1 MPARPLP
8 NNPSLEHLRKDAK
21 RLRRAVLAGE
31 VAALGNVEEFHPRA
45 AHAIGRFSLADAQ
58 LVTARSY
65 GFASWTKLKEHL
77 TEIGPFIWDPASLP
91 DPQSR
96 ADVFVRLA
104 CLTYAGWHR
113 SNPAKAIKMLADD
126 PEPAHA
132 SIYTAAA
139 VGDVAVVR
147 KMLDSDPALVNAN
160 GGSLHWAPLL
170 YACYSRLEATDANHS
185 TLEVA
190 RLLLSR
196 GADPDAGFLLEGSY
210 AFTALTGAFGRGEDW
225 SNQPPHPECDAL
237 ARLLLDAGADP
248 NDAQTLYNRHFE
260 ADNDHLTLLFGYGL
274 GHEKR
279 GPWMQRLNDPA
290 FNPSSLL
297 VIELCAAAQH
307 NFFERVQL
315 LVNHGVD
322 VNTPGLRNRRTPYEE
337 AVRAGNQSIAE
348 YLLDQGAKRIELD
361 SLETFALACIAGRR
375 EEARARLAEDPSLL
389 ERLGHQRRI
398 EMLHRAVGG
407 KRRDGVRLL
416 VELGVDI
423 NGMVPGTGL
432 DRGVLHNAA
441 GGSGLDMV
449 KLLLELGADPTV
461 RDLVFHSTPI
471 GWAFHN
477 QQHDVVEYLLTF
489 ATIID
494 AVRCDG
500 VERVAA
506 LLRQDPSLSN
516 AKDEEGNP
524 LASYLHP
531 EMARLE
537 EMLRILVAHGVP
549 LNTRNEDGMT
559 LLDRAF
565 ARGWTDFANV
575 LRRYGARSGAESPA
589 GA

>member
-1 MPARPLP
+1 MPTRPLP

-31 VAALGNVEEFHPRA
+31 VAALGKVEEFHPLA
-45 AHAIGRFSLADAQ
+45 THAIGRFSLADAQ

-65 GFASWTKLKEHL
+65 GFASWTKLKQHL
-77 TEIGPFIWDPASLP
+77 IAIGPFIWNPTSLP
-91 DPQSR
+91 DPTSP

-113 SNPAKAIKMLADD
+113 SNPTKAIRMLADD
-126 PEPAHA
+126 PELAQA
-132 SIYTAAA
+132 NIYTAAA
-139 VGDVAVVR
+139 VGDVAGVR
-147 KMLDSDPALVNAN
+147 TILDSNPALVKTN
-160 GGSLHWAPLL
+160 GGPLHWAPLL
-170 YACYSRLEATDANHS
+170 YACYSRLGAADANHS

-196 GADPDAGFLLEGSY
+196 GADADAGFLLEGSY

-225 SNQPPHPECDAL
+225 SNQPPHPQCDAL

-260 ADNDHLTLLFGYGL
+260 ANNDHLALLFAYGL
-274 GHEKR
+274 GREKH
-279 GPWMQRLNDPA
+279 GPWMKRLNDPA

-315 LVNHGVD
+315 LINHGVD
-322 VNTPGLRNRRTPYEE
+322 VNTPGLRNGRTPYEE

-348 YLLDQGAKRIELD
+348 HLLDHGAKRIELD
-361 SLETFALACIAGRR
+361 ALDTFALACIGGRR
-375 EEARARLAEDPSLL
+375 EEVRARLAEDPTIL
-389 ERLGHQRRI
+389 ERLGHTGRVDL
-398 EMLHRAVGG
+398 LHRAVDA
-407 KRRDGVRLL
+407 RQREGVRLI
-416 VELGVDI
+416 VELGVDV
-423 NGMVPGTGL
+423 NGVVPGTGL

-441 GGSGLDMV
+441 GWGGLDMV
-449 KLLLELGADPTV
+449 KLLLELGADPTL
-461 RDLVFHSTPI
+461 RDPTYRSTPI

-477 QQHDVVEYLLTF
+477 QQHDVVDYLLTF

-506 LLRQDPSLSN
+506 LLEQDPPLSN

-524 LASYLHP
+524 LAAYLHP

-549 LNTRNEDGMT
+549 LNSRNVDGTT
-559 LLDRAF
+559 LLDRAL

-575 LRRYGARSGAESPA
+575 LRRYGARSGGE
-589 GA
+589 